1 MSHGSVDLW
10 KQNIIHT
17 CMWIKTWQPHRRQR
31 YSCALQNISSKHC
44 TTCRSHCLSGAAPAT
59 KSAATVANEKFGP
72 ASTDRR
78 ASRGVIL
85 KGREVRGFL
94 NDGMA
99 GLYEVKR
106 EPCHMVEHLFKLASL
121 IHSSPSHL
129 LPHLLPRTSVW
140 SHSDWQDKQFEEVV
154 TNECTSWL
162 GVTFSKRK
170 L

>member
-10 KQNIIHT
+10 KQNTFHT

-44 TTCRSHCLSGAAPAT
+44 TTRRSHCLSGAAPAT

-106 EPCHMVEHLFKLASL
+106 EPRHMVEHLSKLAALISSL
-121 IHSSPSHL
+121 HLHTCYLTSCHAHQSGATVTDKINNFKRL
-129 LPHLLPRTSVW
+129 LPMNGNHYLA
-140 SHSDWQDKQFEEVV
+140 
-154 TNECTSWL
+154 
-162 GVTFSKRK
+162 
-170 L
+170 